1 MDVDEEEGV
10 EVWEGAGGAT
20 GAGDVGGDAELG
32 GGVRRLAKDGT
43 VQGWSGNRVRDG
55 GVEGMELGN
64 GEVGCAVEEALSPRQ
79 VGEFPI
85 V

>member
-1 MDVDEEEGV
+1 MS
-10 EVWEGAGGAT
+10 WT
-20 GAGDVGGDAELG
+20 PGDFWVIGIRAD

-64 GEVGCAVEEALSPRQ
+64 GEVGCAVEEAL
-79 VGEFPI
+79 
-85 V
+85 